1 MQERLLSQVHRRY
14 RVDVICVT
22 KGDLFSLQG
31 SSPEAAYPNPTYGI
45 KERIWTLMHKNPSSR
60 KRYSHCL
67 GGRVILQNMCGKEHS
82 QSWPFPPRDIWFKK
96 VLSIKIPFP
105 VRECLF
111 PQEEFWSI
119 SLGKRHSLRIP
130 LPPREYRFPY
140 NICIKIEY
148 FFPQEVRMPLPG
160 RGIIMH

>member
-1 MQERLLSQVHRRY
+1 MSLSENVFWMQERLLSQVHRRY

-67 GGRVILQNMCGKEHS
+67 GGRVILQNMCGMEHS
-82 QSWPFPPRDIWFKK
+82 QSRPLPPRDIWFWK
-96 VLSIKIPFP
+96 VLCIKIPFP
-105 VRECLF
+105 VRESLF
-111 PQEEFWSI
+111 PQENTASP
-119 SLGKRHSLRIP
+119 KRCSVARDGQDHFENDLDQRSRSFHIT
-130 LPPREYRFPY
+130 
-140 NICIKIEY
+140 
-148 FFPQEVRMPLPG
+148 
-160 RGIIMH
+160 